1 MLSKPECCDYVD
13 TVLPCIEF
21 VGGET
26 ENLTF
31 YTYYH
36 TSKEIFNISDCT
48 CSFALS
54 RFHDRNGT
62 PIFVK
67 PMTVADRNVLTVTLD
82 PKDTVNLAG
91 KYLYQI
97 SIRNIDGEVE
107 IPKQGIM
114 YIMANVNKSFVNG
127 DLTKGGSYIQFATDS
142 EVIDALRKGYG
153 N

>member
-1 MLSKPECCDYVD
+1 MLSKPVCCDYVD
-13 TVLPCIEF
+13 EVLPCIEF

-36 TSKEIFNISDCT
+36 ASKEEFKITDCT

-62 PIFVK
+62 PIFIK
-67 PMTVADRNVLTVTLD
+67 PMTATGRNVLTVTLD
-82 PKDTVNLAG
+82 PKDTVDLAG

-97 SIRNIDGEVE
+97 SIRDIDGEIE
-107 IPKQGIM
+107 IPKQGVM
-114 YIMANVNKSFVNG
+114 YIMANVNKSFSNG
-127 DLTKGGSYIQFATDS
+127 NLPKGGASIQFATNA
-142 EVIDALRKGYG
+142 EVLDALRKGYG